1 MVERVLG
8 KDEVTSS
15 ILVNSSRIFT
25 KPARVAGFVFWVRHM
40 EEHLRDLDVE
50 NPEVERV
57 LGWARG
63 EFIVPEDFD
72 EPLPAEIEDSF
83 YH

>member
-1 MVERVLG
+1 
-8 KDEVTSS
+8 
-15 ILVNSSRIFT
+15 
-25 KPARVAGFVFWVRHM
+25 VAGFVFWVRHM